1 MKMSAEMIHT
11 TSLPQRLQKIAE
23 AIMELGWRRVV
34 IRAVQD
40 ESMELTNPE
49 DMVTAGLTDQEREFL
64 WNNRMPGQVWRER
77 FGPEYD
83 RFKVGEFY
91 HLPWSDPW
99 VRKRFAQGTVSSKLS
114 PEDMVDWDP
123 QDLLYAPLC
132 LADGRIVGLLSID
145 DPVDGKRP
153 TKESLAPLELFI
165 HQAAVAIENAQL
177 IQQLSNARNQVREY
191 ADQLELKVEQ
201 RTQELVE
208 AQNRLLRSERL
219 ATIGEVAAMVGHDLR
234 NPLTG
239 ITGAV
244 YYLKMKLG
252 TKLNHKESEMLR
264 LIEKDI
270 EYSNKIVK
278 DLLDYSKEIILD
290 LGEATPK
297 SIVKEALSMIAT
309 RPSIKVANLAEN
321 VPRIKMDIEKMKRVV
336 VNIIKNSFDA
346 MPDGGTL
353 EIRSRE
359 TDGVVEIA
367 FSDSGVGM
375 PKEIQEKLW
384 TPLFTTKAKGMGFGL
399 PICKR
404 IVEAH
409 GGSISVE
416 SEVGSGTTFRIRL
429 PIRPKSEEGGE
440 GVWVNVPESLS
451 STMKRA

>member
-1 MKMSAEMIHT
+1 
-11 TSLPQRLQKIAE
+11 
-23 AIMELGWRRVV
+23 
-34 IRAVQD
+34 
-40 ESMELTNPE
+40 
-49 DMVTAGLTDQEREFL
+49 
-64 WNNRMPGQVWRER
+64 
-77 FGPEYD
+77 
-83 RFKVGEFY
+83 
-91 HLPWSDPW
+91 
-99 VRKRFAQGTVSSKLS
+99 
-114 PEDMVDWDP
+114 
-123 QDLLYAPLC
+123 
-132 LADGRIVGLLSID
+132 
-145 DPVDGKRP
+145 
-153 TKESLAPLELFI
+153 
-165 HQAAVAIENAQL
+165 
-177 IQQLSNARNQVREY
+177 
-191 ADQLELKVEQ
+191 
-201 RTQELVE
+201 
-208 AQNRLLRSERL
+208 
-219 ATIGEVAAMVGHDLR
+219 
-234 NPLTG
+234 
-239 ITGAV
+239 
-244 YYLKMKLG
+244 
-252 TKLNHKESEMLR
+252 MLR

-451 STMKRA
+451 STMKRV